1 MQKVK
6 VTTLR
11 NFSLRPHLFIIY
23 SSDACAK
30 NLVFQNNVYGRWS
43 LQSCFVSLKHFDLLW
58 KARANFSFNCIQ
70 HRDEPAQELLL
81 QYFLSQ
87 YSQMLWSVI
96 FHSVSGKLVISLPHS
111 SLSEKW
117 SAYMCDGSL
126 NTLVYNPNLDTY
138 LCFRYIH
145 TH

>member
-6 VTTLR
+6 VTTLQ
-11 NFSLRPHLFIIY
+11 NFGLHPHLFIIY
-23 SSDACAK
+23 SLDAYAK

-58 KARANFSFNCIQ
+58 KAHANFSFNCIQ

-87 YSQMLWSVI
+87 YSQTLWSVI
-96 FHSVSGKLVISLPHS
+96 FHSISGKLLVSLPRS
-111 SLSEKW
+111 TLSEKRN
-117 SAYMCDGSL
+117 AYIPDGTL
-126 NTLVYNPNLDTY
+126 NISVHNPNLDTY
-138 LCFRYIH
+138 LCFHYIH